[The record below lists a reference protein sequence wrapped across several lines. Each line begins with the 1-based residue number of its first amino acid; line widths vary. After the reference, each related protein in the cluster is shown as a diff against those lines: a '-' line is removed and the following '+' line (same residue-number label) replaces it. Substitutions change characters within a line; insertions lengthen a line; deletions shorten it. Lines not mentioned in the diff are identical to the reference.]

1 MSIRC
6 IGKSKDQHGTVSQCS
21 HTSETPTNPARP
33 EWGFLCPDCA
43 NAAPNRNSRPQ
54 YHVELPDV
62 DKPNYEDAGSDLYG
76 PRGDTYAGP
85 VSVSLDELEKAEM
98 DQLRELD
105 LF

>member
-6 IGKSKDQHGTVSQCS
+6 IGKSKDQHGNVSQCS

-54 YHVELPDV
+54 YHVEEIDL
-62 DKPNYEDAGSDLYG
+62 DKPNTDDDIWATSGSIMDYGDA
-76 PRGDTYAGP
+76 
-85 VSVSLDELEKAEM
+85 SLDEVEKAEM
-98 DQLRELD
+98 DRLSELN